1 MKLYVKRVNAKGGVF
16 TITVDGKDTVASLK
30 QRIGGVLDLFPDAVR
45 LLHQGHPLSSAEASL
60 GSYGIE
66 DSSRINVVYVPST
79 DMNSTVSKV
88 LSSFLF
94 DQCPPNVLPAIAE
107 RYQFSL
113 AKKVKSFNLDEL
125 ERYAKFRNQHIP

>member
-1 MKLYVKRVNAKGGVF
+1 M
-16 TITVDGKDTVASLK
+16 
-30 QRIGGVLDLFPDAVR
+30 
-45 LLHQGHPLSSAEASL
+45 LHQGHPLSSAEASL

-79 DMNSTVSKV
+79 DMNSTVPKV

-94 DQCPPNVLPAIAE
+94 DHCPPNVLPTITE